1 MAALA
6 EFERDLISERTT
18 AGLSAAKRRGKHI
31 GRPQT
36 LLPEQVAHAK
46 KLITSRQ
53 ETIVGK
59 ASTLDVHRN
68 TLRKALAE

>member
-6 EFERDLISERTT
+6 EFERDPISERTT
-18 AGLSAAKRRGKHI
+18 AWMSAARRRGKHI
-31 GRPQT
+31 ERPQT
-36 LLPEQVAHAK
+36 LSPEQVAHAK